1 MKTTIK
7 LFAALTIIFGLTA
20 NLEAQNNQSANAN
33 LTASANVA
41 AAVTVTKTTDLAF
54 GNVTPNN
61 AKTISTEGT
70 VVSPGITTG
79 GETVGK
85 FSLTKSA
92 STQVTLS
99 FSLPTNLVD
108 GASHNLAISF
118 ADYSSSKLAK
128 ITNGGTNIDI
138 PFTPASGITTANSGA
153 TAWAFTSTGFDVNI
167 GGSVSPTAGQVAGV
181 YTNTVTLTA
190 TYN

>member
-7 LFAALTIIFGLTA
+7 LFAASAIIFCFTA
-20 NLEAQNNQSANAN
+20 NVEAQNQTANAN

-41 AAVTVTKTTDLAF
+41 AAVTVAKTTDLAF

-61 AKTISTEGT
+61 VKTINTEGT

-79 GETVGK
+79 GEVVGK
-85 FSLTKSA
+85 FALTKSA
-92 STQVTLS
+92 STQVTLA

-108 GASHNLAISF
+108 ASAHNLAISF

-128 ITNGGTNIDI
+128 ITDGTHTDI
-138 PFTPASGITTANSGA
+138 PFTPASGITTANADA
-153 TAWAFTSTGFDVNI
+153 TAWAFAATGFNVNI
-167 GGSVSPTAGQVAGV
+167 GGTVSPTAGQIAGV

>member
-7 LFAALTIIFGLTA
+7 LFAASAIIFCFTA

-41 AAVTVTKTTDLAF
+41 AAVTVAKTTDLAF

-61 AKTISTEGT
+61 VKTINTEGT

-79 GETVGK
+79 GEVVGK
-85 FSLTKSA
+85 FALTKSA
-92 STQVTLS
+92 STQVTLA

-108 GASHNLAISF
+108 GSSHNLAISF

-128 ITNGGTNIDI
+128 ITNGGASPDI
-138 PFTPASGITTANSGA
+138 AFTPASGITTANTST
-153 TAWAFTSTGFDVNI
+153 TAWAFAATGFDVNI
-167 GGSVSPTAGQVAGV
+167 GGTVSPIAGQVAGT